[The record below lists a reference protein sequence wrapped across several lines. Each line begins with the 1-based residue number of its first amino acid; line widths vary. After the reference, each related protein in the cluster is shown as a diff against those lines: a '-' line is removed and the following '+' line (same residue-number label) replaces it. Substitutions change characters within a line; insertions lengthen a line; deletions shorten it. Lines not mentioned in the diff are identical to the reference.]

1 MLSNARYRPW
11 ALALLVLAG
20 CSKSPQGLVDSS
32 QSPQASR
39 AGAIPVATVRAH
51 ARGAFASLPDR
62 GELIAYPDHQVRRDG
77 AYTWHRTGLSE
88 AYALRSIAD
97 GHLRVTTPSG
107 QLLDIKYDRHIEHPS
122 GDWTWIGHLPGHEGL
137 QSIIT
142 FGEHAAYGSIAQ
154 PDGLPLRLT
163 VRDGVAWLVETDG
176 AKVAGIVNAATRPQH
191 PDFVVPP
198 SNRRSGAIGGGPAVA
213 SAPAMAA
220 AGTASGNTVDLVI
233 GYTQGFA
240 ADHGGNSGA
249 VTRLNYLVDV
259 ANAAYVN
266 SGIPATARLLA
277 AIPVTYT
284 DTTSNDD
291 MLGKL
296 TGYDSNSNTKTTPDP
311 AFNALRA
318 AREQYGADLVSVV
331 RSFNE
336 PENGGCGIAWLIGGG
351 QSGIAS
357 SDSYYGY
364 SVVSDGRDAGSDGK
378 TYFCLDETLA
388 HELGHNMGAAHD
400 VDTAKG
406 TDGTLQ
412 ADEYGAFPYSFGFKS
427 STPVARDPSGGGGAA
442 GFYTVMAYGDTGQ
455 RIFRI
460 FSDPRSTFCD
470 GNACGTTTQADNA
483 RTLTQTIPI
492 IATFRATLVS
502 SGTIKNDFDG
512 DGKSDVLWRNTGN
525 GSNTIWPSANA
536 SLRRLI
542 DTVADRNWKIAG
554 AGDFNGDGQADIL
567 WRHSTSGANSIWLSG
582 NLATPQSITAVAS
595 LSWTIAGI
603 GDFDG
608 DGRSDILWR
617 NTSSG
622 ANVIWKSGNS
632 AMSQAV
638 ATVGTTWKV
647 AAVGDFNGDGLA
659 DILWRNPTTG
669 VNTIWRS
676 ANPANVQAMATVA
689 GSSWAIVGSADFN
702 ADGSDDVLWRNLA
715 TGANAIWRSADSAA
729 SQIVTTVAS
738 QAWRVAGV
746 GDYNG
751 DGKADI
757 LWRNQSSG
765 ADTIWL
771 SGNSATTQS
780 MTGVSDLSWVIA
792 P

>member
-20 CSKSPQGLVDSS
+20 CGKGPQGLVDSIK
-32 QSPQASR
+32 SPQASQD
-39 AGAIPVATVRAH
+39 GAMPVATVRAH
-51 ARGAFASLPDR
+51 VRGEFAGLPDR
-62 GELIAYPDHQVRRDG
+62 GELLAYPGHEVRRDG

-88 AYALRSIAD
+88 AYALRAIAD

-163 VRDGVAWLVETDG
+163 MRDGAAWLVETDG
-176 AKVAGIVNAATRPQH
+176 AKIAGIVNAATRPQH
-191 PDFVVPP
+191 PDFVIPP
-198 SNRRSGAIGGGPAVA
+198 SSRQSGATGAGPALA

-220 AGTASGNTVDLVI
+220 AGTTSGTTVDVVI

-249 VTRLNYLVDV
+249 VTRLNFLFDV
-259 ANAAYVN
+259 TNAAYAN
-266 SGIPATARLLA
+266 SGIPATARMVA

-284 DTTSNDD
+284 DTTGNDTT
-291 MLGKL
+291 LEKL
-296 TGYDSNSNTKTTPDP
+296 TGYDSSSNTKTTPDP

-351 QSGIAS
+351 QSGVAT
-357 SDSYYGY
+357 SDSYFGY
-364 SVVSDGRDAGSDGK
+364 SVVSDGTDAGSDGK

-400 VDTAKG
+400 VATAQG
-406 TDGTLQ
+406 DDNVLQ
-412 ADEYGAFPYSFGFKS
+412 ADEYGAYPYSFGFKS
-427 STPVARDPSGGGGAA
+427 STPVTKDPSAGGGQA

-470 GNACGTTTQADNA
+470 GHACGTTTQADNA
-483 RTLTQTIPI
+483 RTLTQTIPV
-492 IATFRATLVS
+492 IASFRATLVPS
-502 SGTIKNDFDG
+502 AGGAVNDFDN
-512 DGKSDVLWRNTGN
+512 DGRSDVFWRDTSS
-525 GSNTIWPSANA
+525 GSNTIWKSAN
-536 SLRRLI
+536 R
-542 DTVADRNWKIAG
+542 DTQ
-554 AGDFNGDGQADIL
+554 QAVV
-567 WRHSTSGANSIWLSG
+567 G
-582 NLATPQSITAVAS
+582 VAS
-595 LSWTIAGI
+595 QSWKVVGI

-608 DGRSDILWR
+608 DGHADVLWR
-617 NTSSG
+617 NFSTG
-622 ANVIWKSGNS
+622 ANSIWKSGNRNTP
-632 AMSQAV
+632 Q
-638 ATVGTTWKV
+638 TVVGVPLEWHIV
-647 AAVGDFNGDGLA
+647 GVGDFD
-659 DILWRNPTTG
+659 
-669 VNTIWRS
+669 
-676 ANPANVQAMATVA
+676 
-689 GSSWAIVGSADFN
+689 
-702 ADGSDDVLWRNLA
+702 
-715 TGANAIWRSADSAA
+715 
-729 SQIVTTVAS
+729 
-738 QAWRVAGV
+738 
-746 GDYNG
+746 G

-757 LWRNQSSG
+757 LWRNFSTGSNTIWKSGNRDTPQGVVGVSSQSWTVAGVGDFDADGRSDILWRNVSTGANAIWKSGNRNTQQTVVGVPTNWHIVGVGDFDADGKWDIVWRDFSSG
-765 ADTIWL
+765 ANTIWK
-771 SGNSATTQS
+771 SGNRDTQLA
-780 MTGVSDLSWVIA
+780 MAGVSSQSWHVVQIGDFDGDGKSDVFWRNFSTGANTIWKTANRNTEQAVVGVNLAWIVA